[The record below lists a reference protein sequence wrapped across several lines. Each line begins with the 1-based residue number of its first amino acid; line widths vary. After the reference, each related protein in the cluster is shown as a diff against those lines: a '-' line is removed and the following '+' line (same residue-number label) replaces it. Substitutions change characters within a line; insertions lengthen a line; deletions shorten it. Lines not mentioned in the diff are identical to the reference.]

1 MKSTLTSILLLG
13 VCVFSAHC
21 ADPSPESLLRDS
33 LPESWVLDQQYFQTT
48 PSEDPWWNS
57 FNDPVLDALIKR
69 AVANNYNVQAA
80 QRRIEMARQVS
91 RATKAGYYPEIAVSG
106 GWDGI
111 GTAPTV
117 HGSHAHETEMHYFQ
131 LGLSMNWEID
141 VFGRIRAQSKA
152 DKAAVEA
159 SIADYDATLVSL
171 CSNLAKA
178 YFQLRMAQSELE
190 VAQRNVEVAEKQEK
204 LAQARYDVGLRP
216 AVDVVQAR
224 MLVAQTK
231 ATQPP
236 LQADISTAI
245 NQIALLTGE
254 YPDRL
259 ENLRESFPL
268 PATPPPGMVGDPQ
281 SLLRRRPDVVAAE
294 RQLAATAA
302 KIGIAKKDFLP
313 TLTLTASAGTQGTAL
328 TDLFGRNSFNYQI
341 TPTLSW
347 TVFDGMARNARLAE
361 ARLEMEAQIDS
372 YNVTVMTAVTE
383 VNNAM
388 LSWQSLSDQLVY
400 QEMLLRDARRQ
411 LELQT
416 DRYTQGLA
424 DFSDLATAQTTV
436 LQYENS
442 LVQTHASQLAALVTL
457 YTALGGGF

>member
-1 MKSTLTSILLLG
+1 MKNILTAILFLG
-13 VCVFSAHC
+13 TCLFSAHG
-21 ADPSPESLLRDS
+21 ADATHGCLLRDS
-33 LPESWVLDQQYFQTT
+33 MPQTWELDQQYFQTT
-48 PSEDPWWNS
+48 PSEDPWWRS
-57 FNDPVLDALIKR
+57 FNDPVLTALVRR
-69 AVANNYNVQAA
+69 AVVNNYNVQAA
-80 QRRIEMARQVS
+80 QRRIEMARQAS
-91 RATKAGYYPEIAVSG
+91 RVTKAGYWPEISVDA
-106 GWDGI
+106 GWDAI

-117 HGSHAHETEMHYFQ
+117 HGSHAHETDMRYFQ

-141 VFGRIRAQSKA
+141 VFGRIHAQAKA

-159 SIADYDATLVSL
+159 SVADYDATLVSL

-178 YFQLRMAQSELE
+178 YFQLRMAQAELD
-190 VAQRNVEVAEKQEK
+190 VAERNVAVAEKQQK
-204 LAQARYDVGLRP
+204 LAQARFDAGLRP

-231 ATQPP
+231 VTQPP
-236 LQADISTAI
+236 LQADISTAV
-245 NQIALLTGE
+245 NEIALLVGE
-254 YPDRL
+254 YPDSL
-259 ENLRESFPL
+259 LNLREAFPL
-268 PATPPPGMVGDPQ
+268 PSTPPPGFVGDPQ
-281 SLLRRRPDVVAAE
+281 TLLRRRPDVVAAE
-294 RQLAATAA
+294 RQLAVTAA

-313 TLTLTASAGTQGTAL
+313 TLSLTASAGTQGVAL
-328 TDLFGRNSFNYQI
+328 TDMFGRNSFNYRVA
-341 TPTLSW
+341 PMLSW

-361 ARLEMEAQIDS
+361 ARLEMEAQIDA
-372 YNVTVMTAVTE
+372 YNLTVMTAVTE

-388 LSWQSLSDQLVY
+388 LSWQSLSDQFVY

-424 DFSDLATAQTTV
+424 DFSDLATAQTSV